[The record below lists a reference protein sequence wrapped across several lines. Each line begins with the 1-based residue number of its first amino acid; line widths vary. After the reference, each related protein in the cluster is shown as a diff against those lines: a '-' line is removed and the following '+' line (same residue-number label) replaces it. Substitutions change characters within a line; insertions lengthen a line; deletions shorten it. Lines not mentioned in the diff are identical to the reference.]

1 MNNERISG
9 LYAQI
14 RGPFD
19 KGQSYSIPSNYLIDR
34 IAIHLAHPIPLEHD
48 LKNATII
55 TFDNSVNMTIGSTG
69 MLELDSN
76 MLFLNDLIKLQQ
88 FKFNKAQP
96 GDTLVELW
104 LRNA

>member
-19 KGQSYSIPSNYLIDR
+19 ANQPYSIPSNYLIDR
-34 IAIHLAHPIPLEHD
+34 IAIHLAHPIPLKYD

-55 TFDNSVNMTIGSTG
+55 TFDNSVNMTIGATG

-76 MLFLNDLIKLQQ
+76 MLSLNDLVKLQQ
-88 FKFNKAQP
+88 FKFNKAQS
-96 GDTLVELW
+96 GDTLIELW
-104 LRNA
+104 LKDA